1 MEHDPEGSVGVEPVT
16 GGGSIP
22 APRRRDGVVLV
33 AGSTGYVGRR
43 LVPELLA
50 AGWRVRAMARRPE
63 ELDSETWRGDVEVVH
78 GDVMDPASLAAAF
91 EGVAA
96 AYYLIHSIGVGDDWR
111 ERDRRAAA
119 NFATAAADAGS
130 RQIIYLGGLGDEV
143 AGELSPHLESRHEVG
158 RELAS
163 TGVPVTELRAAVV
176 IGSGS
181 ASFEMLRHL
190 TEVLPA
196 MVCPKWVDTRCQPI
210 GIRDLLVYAVGVLGN
225 PGAMGQVVEVGGADV
240 LTYRQMMDTYAAVA
254 GLRKRLIVPVPV
266 LSPRLSSLWI
276 GLVTPLP
283 PSLAR
288 PLVDSLVNEVVV
300 QDDLARRLVPHEPM
314 TYRETVERAL
324 RRVSDL
330 DVSTT
335 WADALLYGRDP
346 AAPMPSDPEWSGGT
360 LLEDLQTADSAAPP
374 EALFAAFEGI
384 GGSRGWPVVDW
395 MWKVRGLID
404 QLVGGIGMRRGRRHP
419 DLLRVGDA
427 LDFWR
432 VEELDR
438 PHLLRL
444 RAEMKLPGEAWLEWR
459 VEPTGTGSRLQQLAR
474 FHPRGVFGRAYWY
487 ALLPFHRLVFGPT
500 ATSLARRAESIQAE
514 GARPSATEA
523 ADTAE

>member
-1 MEHDPEGSVGVEPVT
+1 MDQQEHV
-16 GGGSIP
+16 
-22 APRRRDGVVLV
+22 APTPDSGRVLV

-50 AGWRVRAMARRPE
+50 AGWQVRCMARRPE
-63 ELDSETWRGDVEVVH
+63 ELDSERWRDSVEVVG
-78 GDVMDPASLAAAF
+78 GDVMDPASLADAF
-91 EGVAA
+91 EGVTA

-119 NFATAAADAGS
+119 NFAQAAAVSGT
-130 RQIIYLGGLGDEV
+130 RQIVYLGGLGDEQ

-158 RELAS
+158 RELAGA
-163 TGVPVTELRAAVV
+163 GVPVTELRAAVV

-210 GIRDLLVYAVGVLGN
+210 GIRDLLTYAVGVLGN
-225 PGAMGQVVEVGGADV
+225 PDALGEVVEVGGADV
-240 LTYRQMMDTYAAVA
+240 LTYREMMEVYAEEA
-254 GLRKRLIVPVPV
+254 GLRRRLIVPVPV

-300 QDDLARRLVPHEPM
+300 TDDLYRRLVPHEPM
-314 TYRETVERAL
+314 TYRETVRRAL
-324 RRVSDL
+324 RRVADL

-335 WADALLYGRDP
+335 WADALLYGQDP
-346 AAPMPSDPEWSGGT
+346 AAPMPSDPDWSGGT
-360 LLEDLQTADSAAPP
+360 LLEDLQVADSAAPA
-374 EALFAAFEGI
+374 EALFATVEGI

-395 MWKVRGLID
+395 MWRLRGLLD

-419 DLLRVGDA
+419 DRLRVGDA

-432 VEELDR
+432 VEALER
-438 PHLLRL
+438 PRLLRL

-459 VEPTGTGSRLQQLAR
+459 VEPLEGGGSRLRQLAR

-487 ALLPFHRLVFGPT
+487 VLLPFHRFVFAPT
-500 ATSLARRAESIQAE
+500 ARTLAAS
-514 GARPSATEA
+514 A
-523 ADTAE
+523 ADAVPPTGAAGSTGSGPGTGSREQVTG